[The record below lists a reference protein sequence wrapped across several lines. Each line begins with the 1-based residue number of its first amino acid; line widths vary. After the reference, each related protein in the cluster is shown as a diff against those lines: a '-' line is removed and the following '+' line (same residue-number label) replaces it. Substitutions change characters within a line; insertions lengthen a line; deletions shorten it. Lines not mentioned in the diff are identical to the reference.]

1 VRTLAF
7 VAALVAGFAIAFGAQ
22 AQDAAAFYRGKTI
35 SLIVGTGAGGGFDAY
50 ARLLAPGIERATGA
64 RVVVDNRSGAGGLI
78 ALNAA
83 MAAPAD
89 GLTLMLVNGPAA
101 VAAQLL
107 HQEGARFDLTKF
119 GWIGGLAREPWIL
132 VARRGLTVA
141 SLPTAGSGDVVRWGA
156 SGKTDSQAVSAATL
170 SEALGLRS
178 RIIVGYKGS
187 AEVGTSVLRGET
199 DAMVL
204 TSGSAS
210 AALRDPDLVALAT
223 LARQR
228 SEDLPDLPTI
238 FEIRPLSPDA
248 AWWIDFNAQL
258 ADTGRVLA
266 MAPGAPEDRLNY
278 LREVVRALASDP
290 DILAQSRKLGRAVTY
305 EPPGPVADRIGRLLQ
320 DMDSARLD
328 RLRTVILEK
337 FY

>member
-1 VRTLAF
+1 MMRIFVFVVALGAGF
-7 VAALVAGFAIAFGAQ
+7 VAALGAQ

-35 SLIVGTGAGGGFDAY
+35 SLIVGTGAGGGFDAD

-89 GLTLMLVNGPAA
+89 GLTLILVNGPAA

-107 HQEGARFDLTKF
+107 HQEAVRFDLTKF

-204 TSGSAS
+204 PAARTAPPCAIPIWSRWPLWRAS
-210 AALRDPDLVALAT
+210 AARTCPT
-223 LARQR
+223 CRRYSR
-228 SEDLPDLPTI
+228 SGGFPRTRHGGSTSTPSLPI
-238 FEIRPLSPDA
+238 PDA
-248 AWWIDFNAQL
+248 SWPW
-258 ADTGRVLA
+258 R
-266 MAPGAPEDRLNY
+266 
-278 LREVVRALASDP
+278 RARP
-290 DILAQSRKLGRAVTY
+290 
-305 EPPGPVADRIGRLLQ
+305 RI
-320 DMDSARLD
+320 A
-328 RLRTVILEK
+328 
-337 FY
+337 